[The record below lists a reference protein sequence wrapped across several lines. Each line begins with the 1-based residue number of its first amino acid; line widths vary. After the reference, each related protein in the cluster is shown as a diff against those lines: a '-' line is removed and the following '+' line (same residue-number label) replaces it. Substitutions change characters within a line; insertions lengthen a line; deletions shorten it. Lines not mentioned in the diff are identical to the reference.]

1 MPYDQS
7 KKTFAD
13 KNGYQDRVQYEKSWA
28 REDTVSGR
36 DYLLMAFMEV
46 ELHSA
51 RQAITRLRTHGVIDL
66 IARDVSRLFRLEWV
80 P

>member
-7 KKTFAD
+7 KKRFAD

-46 ELHSA
+46 ELHSP
-51 RQAITRLRTHGVIDL
+51 R
-66 IARDVSRLFRLEWV
+66 
-80 P
+80 